1 MKKKKKSIIS
11 QLVSHIKANPLFLLV
26 LGIIFLSFFLRIY
39 EIESRSPF
47 GWDQIDNAWKA
58 KNIIVNNEYPL
69 LGMQAKGSSGIF
81 IGPFY
86 YYFVAIFYF
95 ITNLDPIASGIVA
108 GVSSLFSMIVL
119 FFILKKIFSTGVAI
133 IALTLNGFT
142 VGVILFERVQWP
154 VNFIPIIGLLI
165 FFSLYKIAIGNV
177 KYILL
182 LALSF
187 GISLHI
193 HFTVLFYPIIIL
205 LTLPFFP
212 RTKETLKYMLFGSLI
227 VIPFIIPIAIA
238 YINQAQNISS
248 AATYGQSYYHGFHLR
263 RVIQLL
269 NDGFI
274 QFIPYL
280 MYDWLKVLKLIILP
294 IFIFIYLYK
303 NISRNSL
310 VFCYLLLLFFVVPW
324 FVLSTYSGE
333 LTDYYF
339 AINKFLALMVISYLI
354 YRIYIIPNV
363 LVKIIV
369 VVLIIIH
376 IAYNINAFMLSR
388 EGNSLSSKRPT
399 VLEKI
404 ERGEKVGFYEGV
416 AESYLYFYYMREK
429 GEEVY

>member
-1 MKKKKKSIIS
+1 MKKKKQSIIS
-11 QLVSHIKANPLFLLV
+11 QLVSYIKANPLFLLV
-26 LGIIFLSFFLRIY
+26 LGIVLLSFFLRIY

-47 GWDQIDNAWKA
+47 GWDQVDNAWKA

-119 FFILKKIFSTGVAI
+119 FFILKKTFSTGVAI
-133 IALTLNGFT
+133 IALVLNGFT

-165 FFSLYKIAIGNV
+165 FFSLYKIATGNV

-182 LALSF
+182 LSLSF
-187 GISLHI
+187 GIALHI

-205 LTLPFFP
+205 LSLPLFP
-212 RTKETLKYMLFGSLI
+212 RTKKTLKYMLFGSLI
-227 VIPFIIPIAIA
+227 IIPFIIPIVIA
-238 YINQAQNISS
+238 YVSQAQNISS

-263 RVIQLL
+263 RVIQLI

-274 QFIPYL
+274 QFVPYL

-294 IFIFIYLYK
+294 IFLFVYLYK

-376 IAYNINAFMLSR
+376 IAYNINAFMLSSVS
-388 EGNSLSSKRPT
+388 NSLSSKRAT

-404 ERGEKVGFYEGV
+404 EQREKVGFYEGV
-416 AESYLYFYYMREK
+416 AESYLYYYYMREK

>member
-1 MKKKKKSIIS
+1 MKKKKGIIRKLYLYMKS
-11 QLVSHIKANPLFLLV
+11 NPMILLV
-26 LGIIFLSFFLRIY
+26 LGIMFLSFFLRIY

-58 KNIIVNNEYPL
+58 KNIIVNNEFPL

-95 ITNLDPIASGIVA
+95 ITNLDPIASGIIA
-108 GVSSLFSMIVL
+108 GVSGLFSMIVL
-119 FFILKKIFSTGVAI
+119 YLIVKKIFSTGIAV
-133 IALTLNGFT
+133 IALVLNGFT
-142 VGVILFERVQWP
+142 VSVIMFERVQWP

-165 FFSLYKIAIGNV
+165 FFSLYKITTGKV

-182 LALSF
+182 LSLSF
-187 GISLHI
+187 GIGLHI

-205 LTLPFFP
+205 LALPFFP
-212 RTKETLKYMLFGSLI
+212 RTKETLKYILLGLVI
-227 VIPFIIPIAIA
+227 VVPFIVPTVIA

-263 RVIQLL
+263 RVMQLL

-274 QFIPYL
+274 QFIPYF
-280 MYDWLKVLKLIILP
+280 MYDWLKLLKLIILP
-294 IFIFIYLYK
+294 VFIFIYLYK
-303 NISRNSL
+303 NISRNSII
-310 VFCYLLLLFFVVPW
+310 FCYLLMLFFIVPW

-339 AINKFLALMVISYLI
+339 AVNKFLALMVISYLI

-376 IAYNINAFMLSR
+376 IAYNINAFMISR
-388 EGNSLSSKRPT
+388 EGNSLSSKRAT

-404 ERGEKVGFYEGV
+404 ERGEKIGFYEGV
-416 AESYLYFYYMREK
+416 AESYLYFYYMRKK
-429 GEEVY
+429 GENVY

>member
-1 MKKKKKSIIS
+1 MTKKKKSIIS
-11 QLVSHIKANPLFLLV
+11 QLVSYIKENPLFLLV
-26 LGIIFLSFFLRIY
+26 LGIIFLSFFLRMY
-39 EIESRSPF
+39 EIDSKSPF

-69 LGMQAKGSSGIF
+69 LGMQAKSSSGIF

-108 GVSSLFSMIVL
+108 GVSSLFSMLAL

-133 IALTLNGFT
+133 IALALNGFT
-142 VGVILFERVQWP
+142 MGVIVFERVQWP

-165 FFSLYKIAIGNV
+165 FFSLYKITTGNV

-182 LALSF
+182 LSLSF

-193 HFTVLFYPIIIL
+193 HFTVLFYPVIVL
-205 LTLPFFP
+205 FSLPFFP
-212 RTKETLKYMLFGSLI
+212 RTKETLKYMLLGLLI
-227 VIPFIIPIAIA
+227 VVPFIAPIVIA
-238 YINQAQNISS
+238 YVNQAQNISS

-263 RVIQLL
+263 RVAQLV

-280 MYDWLKVLKLIILP
+280 MYDWLKVLKLFILP

-310 VFCYLLLLFFVVPW
+310 VFCYLLLLFFIVPW
-324 FVLSTYSGE
+324 LVLSTYSGE

-339 AINKFLALMVISYLI
+339 AVNRFLALMVISYLI
-354 YRIYIIPNV
+354 YRIYKVPSSIIKV
-363 LVKIIV
+363 IV
-369 VVLIIIH
+369 VILIVLH
-376 IAYNINAFMLSR
+376 IVYNINAFMLSSV
-388 EGNSLSSKRPT
+388 ENNLSSKRLV
-399 VLEKI
+399 VLDKI
-404 ERGEKVGFYEGV
+404 EEGEKVGFYEGV
-416 AESYLYFYYMREK
+416 AESYLYYYYMRKK